1 MKNSEKMDNFDKIS
15 SVFYSSCC
23 RGAIVPVSF
32 LSDILGFDDSH
43 LLSLVDDGSVD
54 SDVFSFDG
62 LIFVNIFP
70 FLEFFKSDENIYY
83 FMESLL
89 DHVRGLQ
96 KFNLAP
102 AKNKFI
108 F

>member
-1 MKNSEKMDNFDKIS
+1 MNNSEKIS
-15 SVFYSSCC
+15 SVFCSCCC

-32 LSDILGFDDSH
+32 FSDFLGCDDSY
-43 LLSLVDDGSVD
+43 LLSLVDNGSVD

-70 FLEFFKSDENIYY
+70 FFEFFKSDENFYF

-89 DHVRGLQ
+89 DRVWGLQ
-96 KFNLAP
+96 KFNLVP